1 MLASQYIADGVRI
14 SSDCLYQPWRS
25 LVGEVSY
32 RNLAEVELLR
42 NVFAQLNLE
51 GRWSIV
57 DAGVA
62 SLRGLMAA
70 SLVMLVGFLLIPKYG
85 LIFGIRTSGGSR
97 HL

>member
-1 MLASQYIADGVRI
+1 MELSDGE
-14 SSDCLYQPWRS
+14 L
-25 LVGEVSY
+25 SY

-42 NVFAQLNLE
+42 NVFAQL

-70 SLVMLVGFLLIPKYG
+70 SLVMLVGFLLIPKYV